1 MRAAAVEEAGESILW
16 LADAAA
22 LTDARL
28 ACYADWLGE
37 SERRRHA
44 RFIRAERRRQFV
56 AGRALLRMAL
66 GRLLAV
72 EPGSI
77 GLGERP
83 GKAPALVHPH
93 DPGVG
98 FSISHSSRWVACAV
112 SSVTRVGLDIERM
125 DPSREVLAL
134 AEQALSPES
143 VEQLRACSED
153 ARVGSFYRLW
163 CLHEAGIK
171 LATASAADYLFEH
184 EGFAGALCCARPLA
198 AAPVPVVIAL

>member
-1 MRAAAVEEAGESILW
+1 MTAAAVKEPGDSVLW
-16 LADAAA
+16 LADTAA

-66 GRLLAV
+66 GRLLAI

-77 GLGERP
+77 GLEDRP
-83 GKAPALVHPH
+83 GQAPAFVHPH
-93 DPGVG
+93 DPGIG
-98 FSISHSSRWVACAV
+98 LSISHSGRWVACAV
-112 SSVTRVGLDIERM
+112 STVTLVGLDIERI
-125 DPSREVLAL
+125 DPSRDVLAL

-143 VEQLRACSED
+143 AGHLRACSED

-184 EGFAGALCCARPLA
+184 DGFAGALRCARPLA
-198 AAPVPVVIAL
+198 TAPVPVVIEL